1 MSSSESEDEN
11 IKRFLEAADTTLIN
25 DAMFQGISAKT
36 QSEPKQGKQCEH
48 SGSKGAVCC
57 LLVRFWQ

>member
-25 DAMFQGISAKT
+25 DAMFQKDPDQIDHKPGEINI
-36 QSEPKQGKQCEH
+36 
-48 SGSKGAVCC
+48 
-57 LLVRFWQ
+57 